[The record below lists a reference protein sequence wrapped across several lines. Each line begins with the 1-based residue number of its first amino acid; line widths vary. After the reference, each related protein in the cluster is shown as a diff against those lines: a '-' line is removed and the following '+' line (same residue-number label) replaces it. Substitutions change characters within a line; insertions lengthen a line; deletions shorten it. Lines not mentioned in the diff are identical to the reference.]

1 MGVRAGIVVTGTE
14 VLTGR
19 VTDRNGPWLAE
30 QLRQLG
36 VDVGQV
42 IVVGD
47 RPDDLRTA
55 LEFLIAVN
63 DLVITSGGL
72 GPTADDLTAAIVAQ
86 VQGRPSHLD
95 RELEQRITV
104 IVEGLSRRFGG
115 LRNPESTAIA
125 TRKQAMV
132 PEGASVLEPAGTAPG
147 LVVPVASDRTGPPVI
162 VLPGPPWE
170 LQQMWPAAV
179 RSAQVQAVLA
189 GVPELRQ
196 RTLRLWNVPESELAA
211 TLRLLGDD
219 LDGLEITTCQRG
231 GELEIVSRYAPTAE
245 PAQQRLVVAVRRD
258 FPRQLFSEGPSV
270 DELVA
275 AALKDRKWTMA
286 VSEAATGGTLA
297 ARLANASLLGGL
309 IVPTDVALTE
319 VARVPAS
326 LIETYGPVNPQI
338 AQAMADGA
346 RAVFGADVGL
356 GVTAIGFNTEN
367 LGTVHLS
374 VVTPEGV
381 FDRALTVPGT
391 VDTLRER
398 VGPIALHVLRKA
410 LAGGDLASRTP

>member
-1 MGVRAGIVVTGTE
+1 MTGTE

-19 VTDRNGPWLAE
+19 VSDRNGPWLAE
-30 QLRQLG
+30 QLRRLG

-42 IVVGD
+42 IIVGD
-47 RPDDLRTA
+47 RPDDLRAA
-55 LEFLIAVN
+55 LEFLTAAN

-86 VQGRPSHLD
+86 VQGRPTHLD
-95 RELEQRITV
+95 RDLEQRITV
-104 IVEGLSRRFGG
+104 IVERLSKRFGG
-115 LRNPESTAIA
+115 IRNPEATAIA

-147 LVVPVASDRTGPPVI
+147 LVVPVAVDRVGPPVI

-170 LQQMWPAAV
+170 LQQLWPAAV
-179 RSAQVQAVLA
+179 DSPQVQAVLSD
-189 GVPELRQ
+189 VPELRQ

-211 TLRLLGDD
+211 TLRILDGG

-245 PAQQRLVVAVRRD
+245 QAQQRLVLAVRRD
-258 FPRQLFSEGPSV
+258 FPRQLFSEGPSI

-275 AALKDRKWTMA
+275 EAMKEREWTMA
-286 VSEAATGGTLA
+286 VSEAATGGLLA
-297 ARLANASLLGGL
+297 ARLASASLLGGL
-309 IVPTDVALTE
+309 IVPNDVALTA
-319 VARVPAS
+319 VAHVPS
-326 LIETYGPVNPQI
+326 SIIETYGPVNPQI
-338 AQAMADGA
+338 AQAMAEGA

-356 GVTAIGFNTEN
+356 GVTAVGFDTEN

-374 VVTPEGV
+374 VVTPDGV
-381 FDRALTVPGT
+381 HDRALVVPGT
-391 VDTLRER
+391 PDALRER
-398 VGPIALHVLRKA
+398 LGPIALHLLRKA
-410 LAGGDLASRTP
+410 LAANVSRI